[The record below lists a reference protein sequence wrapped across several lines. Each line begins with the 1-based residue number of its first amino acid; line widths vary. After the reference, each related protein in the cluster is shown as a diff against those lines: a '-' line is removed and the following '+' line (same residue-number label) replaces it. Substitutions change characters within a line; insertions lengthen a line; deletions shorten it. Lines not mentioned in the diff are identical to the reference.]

1 MRPQR
6 IAAEYRAVPREP
18 PGGLPASM
26 RPQRIA
32 AEYRCPMARWYLSMN
47 CFNEAAANRCGI
59 PTGST
64 GSVPPSI
71 TLQ

>member
-6 IAAEYRAVPREP
+6 IAAEYLEQAG
-18 PGGLPASM
+18 PGAGNLLASM

-32 AEYRCPMARWYLSMN
+32 AEYRHLPEIGRREWS

-59 PTGST
+59 LNSL
-64 GSVPPSI
+64 VVW
-71 TLQ
+71 